1 MGSAAHY
8 GGIKIDIQIQ
18 KEFKLMVE
26 NHDIE
31 KMCIHTTIHGNNSV
45 RTDTPNDERI
55 RAPGRGVVDDNHAS
69 ASQGTEHRWQLES
82 VEPGINVCAPGA
94 HRWARLRRRRK

>member
-8 GGIKIDIQIQ
+8 VGIRIDIQIQ

-31 KMCIHTTIHGNNSV
+31 KMCTTIHGNSV
-45 RTDTPNDERI
+45 RNDTPKVQR
-55 RAPGRGVVDDNHAS
+55 
-69 ASQGTEHRWQLES
+69 
-82 VEPGINVCAPGA
+82 
-94 HRWARLRRRRK
+94 

>member
-8 GGIKIDIQIQ
+8 GGIRIDIQIQ

-31 KMCIHTTIHGNNSV
+31 KMCTTIHGNSV
-45 RTDTPNDERI
+45 RTTRPTMKESARRGAGWWTTIMRRHPKAPNTGGSS
-55 RAPGRGVVDDNHAS
+55 RASSLA
-69 ASQGTEHRWQLES
+69 
-82 VEPGINVCAPGA
+82 
-94 HRWARLRRRRK
+94 